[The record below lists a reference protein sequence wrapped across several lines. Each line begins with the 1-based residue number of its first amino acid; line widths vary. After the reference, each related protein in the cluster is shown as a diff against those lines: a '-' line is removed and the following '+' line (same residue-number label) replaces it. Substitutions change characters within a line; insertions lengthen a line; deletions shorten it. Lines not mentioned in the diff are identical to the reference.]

1 MKNIKTQ
8 FLVIAVFILTI
19 NLIFSDELKVV
30 EVGKIDNVSVN
41 VGTYSTTE
49 QSISVSTSS
58 AININNVTSESAIS
72 TEGAVELTTKEAI
85 TVKEEVKKYSLD
97 DYNVVEGTKQTG
109 QATYYAKKFHGR
121 KTTNGEKFSIY
132 EFTGA
137 HRTLKFGT
145 LVKVTNTDNGK
156 SVIVRINDR
165 GPFTKGKIIDLSPA
179 AFTELAKLS
188 KGILK
193 VSIEVLE
200 KKEISKTENTEKN
213 DVETKKTDELKESNE
228 DKK

>member
-1 MKNIKTQ
+1 MKINKTQ

-19 NLIFSDELKVV
+19 NLIFSDELKIV
-30 EVGKIDNVSVN
+30 EVGKPDNVSVA
-41 VGTYSTTE
+41 VGNYTTTE

-58 AININNVTSESAIS
+58 AININNQTSESAIS
-72 TEGAVELTTKEAI
+72 SEAALEVTTKEAI
-85 TVKEEVKKYSLD
+85 EVKEEVKKYSLD
-97 DYNVVEGTKQTG
+97 DYNVVDGTKQTG
-109 QATYYAKKFHGR
+109 QATYYSKKFNGR

-132 EFTGA
+132 KFTGA

-145 LVKVTNTDNGK
+145 LVKVTNVDNGK

-200 KKEISKTENTEKN
+200 KKENSKTQNTETN
-213 DVETKKTDELKESNE
+213 DVETKKTNEIKESNE